1 MNIRKLKYGLGIV
14 AMAIVA
20 ATTMPSCT
28 DERFDLPDYTISGE
42 DVTISVPIHF
52 PEMDKKTRAS
62 LDESSLNRVESL
74 WIRTYSA
81 DTGEATSNW
90 LKLIPSTTDT
100 EVPHNVDLDTKS
112 GSSYIVGVANVE
124 NMGVTKD
131 DITTQKPLS
140 ELLDAADTWTQFLNI
155 SVVSPSSF
163 ADVYAPAPPLTMAGC
178 FTNIQVKGEHPD
190 ASNLA
195 DWQKRDFQ
203 AYFIPAQKGTF
214 DITDG
219 AIHLRRLVSHLT
231 FNIIPADGLEVTVNS
246 YQVVN
251 APKFSWLYERP
262 ANTVPGEG
270 ANFGD
275 LATSQEDATNYYADI
290 PQYGSQYIS
299 QSSVTID
306 GAERACSTFDFWQ
319 AENKHTGLETC
330 NTYPERD
337 KVSASDKTLF
347 TSLTGDT
354 WTANNEASYVL
365 ISCTVDYDDQI
376 NVDSEG
382 GILRDDD
389 TSGTPVYRTGNATYL
404 VHLGYIGNSAEET
417 RAKDFNCYRN
427 VNYTYNLHVN
437 GLNDIRLDAYA
448 DDETYHGEEG
458 LVSDLQYATIELDA
472 HYHAFNIQLTQT
484 ELNDPE
490 FGFIITT
497 YENGNMITLSDRNTQ
512 RTTNVSDKEI
522 LEMGSTTSVI
532 PAKYYNWIELRP
544 ADGPNELQEYRP
556 RYGKYADGKTFLL
569 TELKGGWNSMNA
581 NMRSTS
587 GYYTVFVNEYTY
599 EPMYTGGTT
608 PYANEQWDGN
618 SNNGK
623 PQWMGYVNQNPRR
636 FYIRVTQSTSP
647 DGNSVYS
654 RSKYGISQ
662 NSIQTYYSDNVFT
675 PLNDDDENN
684 VIPPGTAIGIERV
697 NETEGLNLRHNFEGG
712 NSANNGRWNVAQWLQ
727 NKNTVTEAS
736 DLSINSSDE
745 DSRPSWSS
753 FINQTAPMEV
763 GAVNDNRAQGGTAL
777 PARTIASGNPVKLPK
792 VNTLSGQTATF
803 NDPQGNGDYYIEAI
817 NACMSRNRDNNG
829 NGRIEPDELR
839 WYVPAM
845 GKYLRLIIG
854 NNSLTDPLMDYSK
867 ITKLPYVNN
876 HAWAST
882 GSITNDFYSRYM
894 FVASNNERCVLWG
907 MEGTSTSTYT
917 EPSRWTGAMNES
929 EAIINSTWLIRPWQV
944 RCIRNLG
951 SDMRTVTPT
960 EKVTMAYK
968 HDDVN
973 RTFKMLYYDV
983 ASKRPNAYTSNG
995 TGGMPLHDITSPY
1008 NMIYSGG
1015 FKYDDQDIQVTTA
1028 NLPSATGYADYIN
1041 SNPCASRNR
1050 ETGETGWRIP
1060 NQKELTIMR
1069 NALLFEDYIGRPN
1082 TTWLSCTVNYFN
1094 YNTGTGNT
1102 STTDK
1107 YLLIVTPPQG
1117 TQLTTN
1123 NYNNGYNVNVSSG
1136 VYIRCVKDIDN

>member
-14 AMAIVA
+14 VMTIVA
-20 ATTMPSCT
+20 AVAMPSCT
-28 DERFDLPDYTISGE
+28 DERFDLPDYTVSGA

-52 PEMDKKTRAS
+52 PEMDNKTRAS
-62 LDESSLNRVESL
+62 LDESSLNQVESL

-81 DTGEATSNW
+81 DTGEATSDW
-90 LKLIPSTTDT
+90 LKLTPGTNDA
-100 EVPHNVDLDTKS
+100 EEPHNVTLNTKS
-112 GSSYIVGVANVE
+112 GSSYIVGVANVD

-131 DITTQKPLS
+131 DIATQKPLR
-140 ELLDAADTWTQFLNI
+140 ELLDAADSWSQFLNI

-163 ADVYAPAPPLTMAGC
+163 ADVYAPVPPLPMAGC

-195 DWQKRDFQ
+195 DWQNRDFQ

-214 DITDG
+214 DLTDG

-246 YQVVN
+246 YQVGN
-251 APKFSWLYERP
+251 APKYSWLYERP
-262 ANTVPGEG
+262 ANQVLGEG
-270 ANFGD
+270 TNFGD
-275 LATSQEDATNYYADI
+275 LATSQEDAANYYADI
-290 PQYGSQYIS
+290 PQYGSQYIG

-306 GAERACSTFDFWQ
+306 GVERACSTFDFWQ
-319 AENKHTGLETC
+319 AENKHTGLEAC
-330 NTYPERD
+330 DTYQKRD
-337 KVSASDKTLF
+337 KVSESDKTLF

-354 WTANNEASYVL
+354 WTTNNEASYVL
-365 ISCTVDYDDQI
+365 ISCTVDYDGQI
-376 NVDSEG
+376 NVGNEG
-382 GILRDDD
+382 QILGDG
-389 TSGTPVYRTGNATYL
+389 TPGGTPVYRTGNATYL
-404 VHLGYIGNSAEET
+404 VHLGYIGNSEVAT

-437 GLNDIRLDAYA
+437 GLNDIRLDAWA

-472 HYHAFNIQLTQT
+472 HYHAFNIQLTQA
-484 ELNDPE
+484 ELEERD

-497 YENGNMITLSDRNTQ
+497 YENGNMITLSDKNEQ
-512 RTTNVSDKEI
+512 RGTGVSNKQI
-522 LEMGSTTSVI
+522 LEMGSETVI

-544 ADGPNELQEYRP
+544 ADGPDELQEYKP
-556 RYGKYADGKTFLL
+556 RYGGNADGKTFLL
-569 TELKGGWNSMNA
+569 SDLKGGWNAMTA
-581 NMRSTS
+581 NMRSTT
-587 GYYTVFVNEYTY
+587 GWYTVFVNEYTY
-599 EPMYTGGTT
+599 EPMYTGSTT
-608 PYANEQWDGN
+608 GYANEQWDGN

-647 DGNSVYS
+647 DGKSVYS

-675 PLNDDDENN
+675 PLNDDDEDN

-697 NETEGLNLRHNFEGG
+697 NESEGLNLRHNFAGG
-712 NSANNGRWNVAQWLQ
+712 NSLDNGRWNVAQWLQ
-727 NKNTVTEAS
+727 NDNTVTQANA
-736 DLSINSSDE
+736 LSINSANE
-745 DSRPSWSS
+745 DNHPIWSS
-753 FINQTAPMEV
+753 FIDQTAPMEV
-763 GAVNDNRAQGGTAL
+763 GAVNDNRAQGGLAL
-777 PARTIASGNPVKLPK
+777 PARTIEVGNPVKLPK
-792 VNTLSGQTATF
+792 VNTLSDQTATF
-803 NDPQGNGDYYIEAI
+803 NDPQGSGDYFIEAI

-854 NNSLTDPLMDYSK
+854 RNSLTDPLMDYSK
-867 ITKLPYVNN
+867 ITKLPYVGNN
-876 HAWAST
+876 NWAST
-882 GSITNDFYSRYM
+882 GSIANDYYSRYM
-894 FVASNNERCVLWG
+894 FIASNSDRCVLWG
-907 MEGTSTSTYT
+907 MEGTSTSSYDA
-917 EPSRWTGAMNES
+917 PSTWTG
-929 EAIINSTWLIRPWQV
+929 TTIRPWQV

-1008 NMIYSGG
+1008 NMVYSGG
-1015 FKYDDQDIQVTTA
+1015 FKYDTENISVSRTD
-1028 NLPSATGYADYIN
+1028 LPSITEYAGYIN
-1041 SNPCASRNR
+1041 GNPCAARNTA
-1050 ETGETGWRIP
+1050 TGETGWRIP

-1069 NALLFEDYIGRPN
+1069 NAGLFSSYSGRPN
-1082 TTWLSCTVNYFN
+1082 TTWLTCTVNYFA
-1094 YNTGTGNT
+1094 YDTGVGNT
-1102 STTDK
+1102 STVNK
-1107 YLLIVTPPQG
+1107 RLLIITPSQG
-1117 TQLTTN
+1117 TQLTQN
-1123 NYNNGYNVNVSSG
+1123 NYDNGFNENVSNG
-1136 VYIRCVKDIDN
+1136 VFIRCVKDI